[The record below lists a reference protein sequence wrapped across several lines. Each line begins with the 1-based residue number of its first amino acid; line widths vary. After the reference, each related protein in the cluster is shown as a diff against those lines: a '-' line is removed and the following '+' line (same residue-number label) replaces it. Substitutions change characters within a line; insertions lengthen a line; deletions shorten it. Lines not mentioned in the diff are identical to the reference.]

1 MVVRRVVR
9 LVPAR
14 ERVRRDVVREISG
27 FLAGVSEV
35 DLPAFARGQVLNAL
49 FRCAEPDCERSW
61 GPFVMMSVADVDRIQ
76 REIWALPARDRRVT
90 VLRAFHLVLC
100 NLRVDTGEVMLTR
113 EELAE
118 RLDCSADRVSEAMS
132 TLFRLGVILKQ
143 YRKVPGV
150 RGPGMVVYFVNPDV
164 AWNGSLAKREAVAG
178 PRAAGPAR
186 KLRVVK

>member
-14 ERVRRDVVREISG
+14 ERVRREVVG
-27 FLAGVSEV
+27 QVVDFVAGVSEA
-35 DLPAFARGQVLNAL
+35 DLPPFSRARLLNAL
-49 FRCAEPDCERSW
+49 YRCAEPDCERSW

-76 REIWALPARDRRVT
+76 REIWALPSRDRRTT

-113 EELAE
+113 GELAE
-118 RLDCSADRVSEAMS
+118 RLGCSHERVSFAMS
-132 TLFRLGVILKQ
+132 TLFRMGVILKE
-143 YRKVPGV
+143 YRKVPGM
-150 RGPGMVVYFVNPDV
+150 RGPGLVVYFVNPDV

-178 PRAAGPAR
+178 PRASGSAR